1 MQVVNNWDYLTGHMK
16 YYFDMGITNPS
27 LESRVL
33 FNQVKFADS
42 CNFNN
47 IYIYAVPRLEK
58 LTSYVTRTNY
68 LNSSLKQ
75 LIMNDMQGIKL
86 ATAEII
92 VNDPVY
98 MAFDFGIRSPGEDL
112 SPAIADDSYFEVTRD
127 VYAKRN
133 PQSIQNSVYNIFK
146 SYFSTT
152 KDNLGAT
159 IKITDLTN
167 SILAIEGVKDINTK
181 RRIGNTIIT
190 TPGISFIAYNPVYPD
205 KDINIVSQNLQLPY
219 YKYPYIHNVLD
230 FVNKITVVTPS
241 LQQVTT
247 TEY

>member
-1 MQVVNNWDYLTGHMK
+1 
-16 YYFDMGITNPS
+16 
-27 LESRVL
+27 
-33 FNQVKFADS
+33 
-42 CNFNN
+42 
-47 IYIYAVPRLEK
+47 
-58 LTSYVTRTNY
+58 
-68 LNSSLKQ
+68 
-75 LIMNDMQGIKL
+75 MNDMQGIKL

-112 SPAIADDSYFEVTRD
+112 SPSIADTSYFEVTRD

-152 KDNLGAT
+152 KNNLGTT

-181 RRIGNTIIT
+181 RKIGNTIIT
-190 TPGISFIAYNPVYPD
+190 TPGISFIVYNPVYPD
-205 KDINIVSQNLQLPY
+205 KDVDIVSQNLQLPY

-230 FVNKITVVTPS
+230 FINKITVVTPS
-241 LQQVTT
+241 LQQITT